1 MNEKKPLL
9 FRILTQNKAL
19 KFVSILSA
27 AVAWLLVTNINDPV
41 ISRSFY
47 NVPVTMRNTAVLTDA
62 GQVYEVLENTDNI
75 ASVTITAQRSVAET
89 FTRDNIQAVAD
100 LNDLTSRNTIP
111 IRLSVNKNAND
122 VVSVKG
128 SIEDVRLNVEDRKT
142 RTISLTVRTPG
153 ELTEGYMV
161 GRVTPAQNLVRVSGP
176 VSRVDAVAT
185 AIAEVDVTGFT
196 SQIGTDADIRLY
208 DADGVLIRDA
218 AISQNITTVRVQIEI
233 LQSKE
238 VPVHVRMTGT
248 PAEGY
253 ITVGGAAVNPAT
265 VAIAGETEA
274 VAAVGEIIVTGEELN
289 ITGRT
294 EDLQLNVDLRRFL
307 PGGIVFADSEY
318 NGAAEVT
325 LNIEQAVIKQIAV
338 PLTQVILENQP
349 ENMPYMP
356 DSEEPIL
363 VTLSG
368 AQAETDRVNA
378 GDITLVIDVAEA
390 IAASGSENPARM
402 VAHARVQT
410 AGDIQVTGSAAV
422 TLRRE

>member
-9 FRILTQNKAL
+9 FRILTQNTAL
-19 KFVSILSA
+19 KIVSILSA
-27 AVAWLLVTNINDPV
+27 AVAWFLVTNINDPV

-62 GQVYEVLENTDNI
+62 GQVYEVLDNTDNI
-75 ASVTITAQRSVAET
+75 ASVTITAQRSVVET

-100 LNDLTSRNTIP
+100 MNELTSRNTVP

-122 VVSVKG
+122 VVSVEG

-185 AIAEVDVTGFT
+185 AVAEVDVTGFT

-208 DADGVLIRDA
+208 DEDGVLIRDA

-233 LQSKE
+233 LESKE
-238 VPVHVRMTGT
+238 VPVRVRLTGA
-248 PAEGY
+248 PADGY
-253 ITVGGAAVNPAT
+253 VTAGGAQVSPAA
-265 VAIAGETEA
+265 VAIAGEADA
-274 VAAVGEIIVTGEELN
+274 VSAVSEIAVTGDELN

-294 EDLQLNVDLRRFL
+294 EDLHLNVDLRKHL
-307 PGGIVFADSEY
+307 PSGIVLADSDF
-318 NGAAEVT
+318 NGTAEVT

-349 ENMPYMP
+349 ENAPYMP
-356 DSEEPIL
+356 DGEEPVL

-368 AQAETDRVNA
+368 AQTETDRVNA
-378 GDITLVIDVAEA
+378 GDITLVIDIAEA
-390 IAASGSENPARM
+390 VAATGADNPARM
-402 VAHARVQT
+402 IAQARVQV
-410 AGDIQVTGSAAV
+410 AGDAQVAGSAVIA
-422 TLRRE
+422 LRRE